1 MEINKMPEV
10 LNDFRIYDENSDTL
24 YGVAKIELPDFK
36 SITATIKGVG
46 VGGEIEAPVLGQ
58 FESLETKLTH
68 NINDKW
74 NLTMVGGRAVAL
86 EARAANQY
94 WDSANNNYVMEKVR
108 VVIRGRTKPASTTDA
123 ENTIETTYIKY
134 EVNGK
139 TLLEVD
145 KYAYKFVVGGTDIM
159 QPIRDALGI

>member
-94 WDSANNNYVMEKVR
+94 WDSANNNYVMERYEWLSVAGLNRCPAAPGNQHLQPMLK
-108 VVIRGRTKPASTTDA
+108 IRLKRRISSTKSMT
-123 ENTIETTYIKY
+123 KRSW
-134 EVNGK
+134 K
-139 TLLEVD
+139 
-145 KYAYKFVVGGTDIM
+145 
-159 QPIRDALGI
+159 